1 MKLFYLLCLLPGVLL
16 FSSFQSV
23 AAIKGV
29 LDFVT
34 LQPNGSVRL
43 HGWACDTGVNTS
55 ITIHIY
61 VNGAAGVGQVYRA
74 ANANVSSEAAVSVAC
89 STSGTPHRFTV
100 DMPTADV
107 AAHQGKTVYIHGI
120 SASHPNLLID
130 NSGVFTVPAPPAPAF
145 VAAPAN
151 FTATVTGNTVS
162 TSWHA
167 ISGGSAY
174 FIRQNVNGTWQAEI
188 NKGTTRTHNFT
199 VAANNIYSYQVRGCN
214 ASAQCSEWSNSITI
228 NTSPAVTYIHTDILG
243 SVIGESN
250 QNGVMLKKTEH
261 KPFGERKEQ

>member
-1 MKLFYLLCLLPGVLL
+1 MKSFYLLCVLLGSLL

-23 AAIKGV
+23 AAIKGF
-29 LDFVT
+29 LDFVK
-34 LQPNGSVRL
+34 LQPNGTVRL

-55 ITIHIY
+55 INVHIY
-61 VNGAAGVGQVYRA
+61 FNGAAGVGQAYRSA
-74 ANANVSSEAAVSVAC
+74 MANVASETAVSTAC
-89 STSGTPHRFTV
+89 NTSGTPHRFTV
-100 DMPTADV
+100 DMPAADV
-107 AAHQGKTVYIHGI
+107 ATHQGKTVYVHGI
-120 SASHPNLLID
+120 SANNPNLTIS
-130 NSGVFTVPAPPAPAF
+130 NSGAFTVPAPPAPAF
-145 VAAPAN
+145 VATPAN
-151 FTATVTGNTVS
+151 FNATISGTTVS
-162 TSWHA
+162 TSWNA

-214 ASAQCSEWSNSITI
+214 ASAQCSEWSPTLTI
-228 NTSPAVTYIHTDILG
+228 NTSAAVTYIHTDILG

-261 KPFGERKEQ
+261 KPYGERKEQ